1 MAVGQS
7 GPQSPL
13 LSWHWLV
20 GPEAL
25 PTHLSSLAL
34 SLCQRLVR
42 TESEG
47 FPLLDS
53 ASSLLSVPGVAPS
66 PAPSK
71 TSCTPH
77 SFSALASQRN
87 RHNRTMAPSR
97 AVPREVGM
105 YVRAYLGEEATQLPP
120 RAVPVGSAQP
130 RVAHWGLFLPS
141 NHREALGRGAKFLLD
156 LICPRL

>member
-1 MAVGQS
+1 MAAGQS

-42 TESEG
+42 AESEG
-47 FPLLDS
+47 F
-53 ASSLLSVPGVAPS
+53 LLSVPGVAPS
-66 PAPSK
+66 PAPRK
-71 TSCTPH
+71 TSRTPH